1 MRKPIPSGSRTQ
13 METRGADRGREMRA
27 LIPWL
32 LGESPTTTTVA
43 FAALWGLC
51 FAAAISTAAG
61 VSGTMQLGLALLSFD
76 IAAGL
81 VSNLSR
87 STQRFWRSRSDVM
100 RKAYVLLHVALY
112 PIIAILL
119 VGPGI
124 TWLILLVGV
133 AAKVGA
139 FQMRGAHNA

>member
-1 MRKPIPSGSRTQ
+1 M
-13 METRGADRGREMRA
+13 MRA

-51 FAAAISTAAG
+51 FAVDISTAAG
-61 VSGTMQLGLALLSFD
+61 VSGAMQLGLALLSFD

-87 STQRFWRSRSDVM
+87 STQRFWR
-100 RKAYVLLHVALY
+100 
-112 PIIAILL
+112 
-119 VGPGI
+119 
-124 TWLILLVGV
+124 
-133 AAKVGA
+133 
-139 FQMRGAHNA
+139 

>member
-1 MRKPIPSGSRTQ
+1 
-13 METRGADRGREMRA
+13 ADRGRGMRA

-32 LGESPTTTTVA
+32 LGEAPTTTTVA

-61 VSGTMQLGLALLSFD
+61 VSGAMQLGLALLSFD

-87 STQRFWRSRSDVM
+87 STQRFWRSRGDAT

-112 PIIAILL
+112 PIIAVLL